1 MDSVYE
7 VRGDKLEISL
17 SVVTPHFVR
26 GVHFDATSY
35 FLNFP
40 KLTKIPTIAAPKI
53 MAQPSHIK

>member
-26 GVHFDATSY
+26 GVHVFAI
-35 FLNFP
+35 
-40 KLTKIPTIAAPKI
+40 LTKYRKI
-53 MAQPSHIK
+53 FAIFETQ